1 MKIKNFVLI
10 SAACLLATGCVSKK
24 LYNEL
29 SARHAEAV
37 AENEAL
43 SAENQ
48 KNLSQANR
56 YRTLYEDAV
65 KELNAVR
72 ERADRDSAAL
82 EQLKKQYADAQQTYR
97 QMLESKESLLD
108 ASSRQAREFLEEL
121 KAKQDSIAAL
131 ESELSKGQADLRARE
146 ARVAQLEGMIAQIQD
161 KLSSIKNDLL
171 KALGAYQDK
180 GLTITQRNG
189 KIYVSLE
196 NRLLFPS
203 GSWQV
208 DNEGRRAIEELTK
221 VLVSQPDIHVMIEGH
236 TDNVP
241 YRGQGVL
248 KDNWD
253 LSVMRATAI
262 VKLITRNPSIDPRN
276 ISAAG
281 RSEYDPILPNTQ
293 ADNRARNRR
302 TEVIITPDL
311 SAVVKMLDQ
320 FSLE

>member
-1 MKIKNFVLI
+1 MKLKHLALI
-10 SAACLLATGCVSKK
+10 AVVGASLCGCVSKK

-29 SARHAEAV
+29 AARHAEAV

-43 SAENQ
+43 GAENQ

-56 YRTLYEDAV
+56 YRALYEQTHG
-65 KELNAVR
+65 ELEAMR
-72 ERADRDSAAL
+72 KRAADDRAAL
-82 EQLKKQYADAQQTYR
+82 EQLKSQYADAQDTYR
-97 QMLESKESLLD
+97 KMLENKENLLD
-108 ASSRQAREFLEEL
+108 ASSRQAREFLQEL

-131 ESELSKGQADLRARE
+131 EAELAKGQADLRARE
-146 ARVAQLEGMIAQIQD
+146 ARVAQLEGMIAQVQD
-161 KLSSIKNDLL
+161 KLSSLKNDLM
-171 KALGAYQDK
+171 KALGAYEGK

-241 YRGQGVL
+241 YRGQNVL

-253 LSVMRATAI
+253 LSVMRATSI

-276 ISAAG
+276 ITAAG

-311 SAVVKMLDQ
+311 SAIEKMLDQ
-320 FSLE
+320 LRID

>member
-72 ERADRDSAAL
+72 ERADQDSAAL

-311 SAVVKMLDQ
+311 SAVEKMLDQ
-320 FSLE
+320 LSLE

>member
-121 KAKQDSIAAL
+121 KTKQDSIAAL

-311 SAVVKMLDQ
+311 SAVEKMLDQ
-320 FSLE
+320 LSLE

>member
-72 ERADRDSAAL
+72 ERADRDLAAL
-82 EQLKKQYADAQQTYR
+82 EQLKKQYADAQQAYR

-311 SAVVKMLDQ
+311 SAVEKMLDQ
-320 FSLE
+320 LSLE

>member
-311 SAVVKMLDQ
+311 SAVEKMLDQ
-320 FSLE
+320 LSLE

>member
-1 MKIKNFVLI
+1 MKIRNFVLI
-10 SAACLLATGCVSKK
+10 SAACLLAMGCVSKK

-29 SARHAEAV
+29 SARHAEAI

-56 YRTLYEDAV
+56 YSTLYEDAV
-65 KELNAVR
+65 KELDAVR
-72 ERADRDSAAL
+72 KRADRDSEAL

-97 QMLESKESLLD
+97 QMLENKENLLD

-131 ESELSKGQADLRARE
+131 EAELSKGQADLRARE

-253 LSVMRATAI
+253 LSVMRATSI

-311 SAVVKMLDQ
+311 SAVEKMLDQ
-320 FSLE
+320 LSLE